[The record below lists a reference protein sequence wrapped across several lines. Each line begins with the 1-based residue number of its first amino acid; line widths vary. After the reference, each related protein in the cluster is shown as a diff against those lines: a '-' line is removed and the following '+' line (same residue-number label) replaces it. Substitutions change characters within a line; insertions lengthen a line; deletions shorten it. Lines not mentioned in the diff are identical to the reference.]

1 MVNEKIKMFY
11 DSYQTS
17 LEDEVNQFLC
27 TIDIRQ
33 IIKISYNSTDQEYSC
48 MILYVESDDLRDIK
62 IDNVLT
68 R

>member
-1 MVNEKIKMFY
+1 MVYGKIKMFY

>member
-1 MVNEKIKMFY
+1 MVNGKIKMFY